1 MSGGIRIMNDLGPL
15 IDTEPESPADVA
27 AHTADHAPLTTHH
40 SSLTPSRRQE
50 IEAKQDRVA
59 ALLAECGADGL
70 LLLDPANMAWLTG
83 ASLTH
88 GIADPSDWPALY
100 LNSMQRWLIAGAMD
114 TQRIFDQRLDGLG
127 FQLKEWP
134 WNWGRD
140 RLLTDL
146 RQNRRV
152 ACDRVLP
159 ASVPL
164 GPSLRRLRCA

>member
-1 MSGGIRIMNDLGPL
+1 MVSGEWNDMNDSIPL
-15 IDTEPESPADVA
+15 AETDSGETRDDPAGDS
-27 AHTADHAPLTTHH
+27 PLTTHH
-40 SSLTPSRRQE
+40 LPLTTSRKEE
-50 IEAKQDRVA
+50 IEAKQERVG

-70 LLLDPANMAWLTG
+70 LMLDPANMAWLTG
-83 ASLTH
+83 ATLTH
-88 GIADPSDWPALY
+88 GIPDTADWPALY
-100 LNSMQRWLIAGAMD
+100 LNPTQRWLIAGSLD
-114 TQRIFDQRLDGLG
+114 TQRIFDQYLDGLG

-159 ASVPL
+159 NSVPPARHC
-164 GPSLRRLRCA
+164 GGSAAR